1 MQSKLNFTQSI
12 TAGAIAGGVAA
23 AINAVLF
30 FIFRSAGVLT
40 DDIFVQPNQPLTVV
54 PVLMSSI
61 VPSIIGSII
70 FFLLEKYTNNGWG
83 IFKIVALIVF
93 VLTLGNPFFAIPG
106 VTIAYG
112 VVLDIMHVVVALSL
126 LYFINRSLQAAK

>member
-23 AINAVLF
+23 VINAVLF
-30 FIFRSAGVLT
+30 FIFRSAGVLA

-61 VPSIIGSII
+61 IPSIIGSII
-70 FFLLEKYTNNGWG
+70 FFLLEKYTNKGWG

-126 LYFINRSLQAAK
+126 LYFINRSVQAAK